1 MQFEI
6 IDNKKQ
12 KYGWTEEKNKTEMQ
26 KTIWFKINQK
36 EFSEL
41 KVDIYN
47 NRDNNDFKFTIN
59 KRTYDLKNAK
69 KIRQK

>member
-12 KYGWTEEKNKTEMQ
+12 KYGWTKEKNKTEMQ
-26 KTIWFKINQK
+26 KTIWFKINRK

>member
-1 MQFEI
+1 
-6 IDNKKQ
+6 
-12 KYGWTEEKNKTEMQ
+12 MQ
-26 KTIWFKINQK
+26 KTIWFKINRK

>member
-26 KTIWFKINQK
+26 KTIWFKINRK